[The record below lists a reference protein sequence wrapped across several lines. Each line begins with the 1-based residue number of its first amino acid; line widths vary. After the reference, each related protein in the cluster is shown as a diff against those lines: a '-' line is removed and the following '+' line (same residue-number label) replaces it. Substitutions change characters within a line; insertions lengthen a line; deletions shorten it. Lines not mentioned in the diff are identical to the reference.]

1 MSLLSRFKSFFK
13 SDVPQVKSEYE
24 VYRRQRLI
32 EGGAWGQRPFYQN
45 HAQSMAKELPVG
57 EWRTLTSMARKLY
70 WNVGL
75 VNSAIDQRAML
86 TVGKA
91 MRPIYTGEDKAWGK
105 LAEICLSYLK
115 KGRLVFVDG
124 RLQTDRWDDKGETH
138 YRTTVVAQSLQIL
151 DRKPEEPEVAETP
164 VEDLAE

>member
-1 MSLLSRFKSFFK
+1 MPALNRVQLIGNLGRDPEARFTSNGKKYATFTLAVNRNWKSA
-13 SDVPQVKSEYE
+13 
-24 VYRRQRLI
+24 
-32 EGGAWGQRPFYQN
+32 EGEKHETTDWF
-45 HAQSMAKELPVG
+45 
-57 EWRTLTSMARKLY
+57 
-70 WNVGL
+70 L
-75 VNSAIDQRAML
+75 VN
-86 TVGKA
+86 
-91 MRPIYTGEDKAWGK
+91 AWGK
-105 LAEICLSYLK
+105 LAEVCLSYLK